1 MSGPEKTRSSS
12 RLVDSYSSLMDF
24 INIKIN
30 RQISFKIEIEE
41 SNVDT
46 KQKYET
52 EIMPLLKE
60 EVIEVRDEVGKDE
73 DTESPCSI
81 FSQVSLPFIIAG
93 FGTVSA
99 GLVLDLVRNWDV
111 FVDVSELFI
120 VVPALLGL
128 KGNLEM
134 TLASRLS
141 TQANLGNL
149 DSIRNVL
156 IMGWGN
162 MALKLAQATVMG
174 LITAA
179 FAVIMNLVN
188 TGNFNYRHA
197 LLIGCSSVS
206 TAAITTVGLGT
217 ITTTVVYISH
227 RCKINPDNIATPVA
241 ASLGDI
247 TTLGILALIA
257 RKFHSN
263 LENVITPAVILGI
276 LIFLVPFWII
286 FARRNIYTSQLILT
300 GWFPVLAAVAITSAG
315 GYILEIAIKDYEGMA
330 VFQPVINGVGGN
342 LVAVQ
347 ASRIATYF
355 HKRSKLGILPSNSND
370 ICILPCSA
378 FFGKHDHS
386 RTAKILMLMVIPGH
400 LIFSYSIHL
409 IKRGQTSLT
418 PVFLPIYLVATLLQV
433 AILLYIAHIMI
444 HVMWRWKIDP
454 DNSAIPLLTALGD
467 LLGTGLLAT
476 AFYFYTQI
484 HNDVMTTMAISTDFP
499 SNITGSDIS
508 Y

>member
-1 MSGPEKTRSSS
+1 ME
-12 RLVDSYSSLMDF
+12 
-24 INIKIN
+24 
-30 RQISFKIEIEE
+30 
-41 SNVDT
+41 
-46 KQKYET
+46 
-52 EIMPLLKE
+52 
-60 EVIEVRDEVGKDE
+60 
-73 DTESPCSI
+73 
-81 FSQVSLPFIIAG
+81 
-93 FGTVSA
+93 
-99 GLVLDLVRNWDV
+99 
-111 FVDVSELFI
+111 VSELFI

-149 DSIRNVL
+149 DSVRNVL

-162 MALKLAQATVMG
+162 MALKLAQATIMG

-206 TAAITTVGLGT
+206 TAVITTVGLGT
-217 ITTTVVYISH
+217 ITTTVVFVSH

-247 TTLGILALIA
+247 TTLGILALTA

-263 LENVITPAVILGI
+263 LENVTTPAVILGI

-378 FFGKHDHS
+378 FSGKCDHS

-433 AILLYIAHIMI
+433 AILLYVAHVMI
-444 HVMWRWKIDP
+444 HVMWKWKIDP

-467 LLGTGLLAT
+467 LLGTGLLAI

-484 HNDVMTTMAISTDFP
+484 QNDVMMTMAISTDFP